1 MVGNTGVVDGDV
13 HAPDLEKATKGSC
26 GMPNLGALIAKEAHP
41 STTVEE
47 FDVFILPN
55 RPGSTCGRQAGG
67 LAG

>member
-1 MVGNTGVVDGDV
+1 MGNTDVADGNV
-13 HAPDLEKATKGSC
+13 HVPDLEKVTKVSC
-26 GMPNLGALIAKEAHP
+26 GMPNLEALIAKEAHP